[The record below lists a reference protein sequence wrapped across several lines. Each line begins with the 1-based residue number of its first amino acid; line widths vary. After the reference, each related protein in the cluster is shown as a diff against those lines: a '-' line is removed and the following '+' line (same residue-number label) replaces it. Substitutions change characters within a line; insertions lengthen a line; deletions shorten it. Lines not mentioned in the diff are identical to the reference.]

1 VRYEPISPNL
11 FIRNRINLCG
21 MLKPNSIVILHSNDI
36 YPTNAD
42 GSLPFKQNSDLF
54 YLTGVDQE
62 ETVLILMPHAVDPKE
77 REILFVKETSEHI
90 AIWEGEKLTKAQA
103 REATGIQRIEWSHT
117 FESFLHRLVPQAE
130 HVYLATNEHLRASV
144 VVETR
149 NARFIKECQSRYPL
163 HRYERLAPL
172 LHRLRIQKS
181 PEEILIIQH
190 ACDITEAGF
199 RRTLGY
205 IQPGVGEWEIEAELL
220 HEFVRRGSRGFAY
233 APIIGSG
240 KNACVLHY
248 VANDKICRDGEIILM
263 DVAAEYAGWASDLTR
278 SVPVNGRF
286 TKRQRLVYN
295 AVLRVFRLANEIL
308 RPGNTPMDYQKQ
320 VIELMERELVQLG
333 LINTKEAR
341 EQGPDKALVKKYFMH
356 GTSHHLGLD
365 VHDVCP
371 PHEPFAEGMVFTIE
385 PGIYIREEGLG
396 IRLENDVLIG
406 KDQNFDLMGNI
417 PIEAD
422 EIESLMNERKRSA
435 R

>member
-1 VRYEPISPNL
+1 MRYEAISPE
-11 FIRNRINLCG
+11 FFVRNRENLRRF
-21 MLKPNSIVILHSNDI
+21 LKPNSLVILHANDV

-42 GSLPFKQNSDLF
+42 GTLPFKQNSDLF

-62 ETVLILMPHAVDPKE
+62 ETTLLLMPDAVDEKE

-90 AIWEGEKLTKAQA
+90 AIWEGEKLSKEQA
-103 REATGIQRIEWSHT
+103 RVATGVSRVEWSSA
-117 FESFLHRLVPQAE
+117 FECFLHRMVPQVE
-130 HVYLATNEHLRASV
+130 HVYLTTNEHLRASV
-144 VVETR
+144 MVETR
-149 NARFIKECQSRYPL
+149 NARFIKDCQARYPL

-172 LHRLRIQKS
+172 MHRLRMTKDK
-181 PEEILIIQH
+181 EELKMLQR

-199 RRTLGY
+199 RRLLGF
-205 IQPGVGEWEIEAELL
+205 IKPGVGEWEIEAELL

-248 VANDKICRDGEIILM
+248 VENDKICREGDLVLM

-278 SVPVNGRF
+278 TVPVSGKF
-286 TKRQRLVYN
+286 TKRQRDVYD
-295 AVLRVFRLANEIL
+295 AVLRVFHGANGLL
-308 RPGNTPMDYQKQ
+308 RPRNTPMEYQKQ
-320 VIELMERELVQLG
+320 VIELMERELVGLG
-333 LINTKEAR
+333 LFSVKEAR
-341 EQGPDKALVKKYFMH
+341 AQGPDKALVKKYFMH

-396 IRLENDVLIG
+396 IRLENDFVVG
-406 KDQNFDLMGNI
+406 KNQNFDLMRNI
-417 PIEAD
+417 PLEAN
-422 EIESLMNERKRSA
+422 EIEELMNA
-435 R
+435 